1 MENML
6 SVLFMQNQID
16 QLKAFHKMPIG
27 EACEV
32 TSQIEK
38 EYQEKQKKAKV
49 DFVVLDN
56 DGIEFYRGALSFGS
70 GTASHVVDHI
80 CKTLTSVK

>member
-16 QLKAFHKMPIG
+16 QLKAFHKMPVG

-38 EYQEKQKKAKV
+38 EYQEQRKK
-49 DFVVLDN
+49 LRL
-56 DGIEFYRGALSFGS
+56 ILLSS
-70 GTASHVVDHI
+70 TTMA
-80 CKTLTSVK
+80 